1 MKSSNLVLMTVA
13 IVAVGILAMPSTI
26 SLFSGQ
32 HYWYNISGE
41 GNEVPCVKC
50 HADVYAEFK
59 MSGVHKTLAEGTGSK
74 SWDLGSGYD
83 VNKACGACHR
93 AAYEELGKITY
104 AEGDGEAA
112 TPGVQA
118 HAASTVACM
127 ACHQVTE
134 NYTNAP
140 KAGGFEDPYNNAS
153 GLGITEGITA
163 DPVTG
168 FNFSYNSSDHPG
180 GHAAHQGFIEGA
192 IVNTL
197 MEDSNEA
204 CIACHTGI
212 PVQINWTHAMNLVFN
227 ATLCNKNL
235 SKAPTHFNTS
245 NYNANGTVLV
255 ISYGNWSGGAEK
267 GNWPSGD
274 IDIWGNNTAP

>member
-1 MKSSNLVLMTVA
+1 MKGSNLVLMTIAV
-13 IVAVGILAMPSTI
+13 VAVGIIAMPSTI
-26 SLFSGQ
+26 SLFAGQ
-32 HYWYNISGE
+32 HAWYNISGE

-50 HADVYAEFK
+50 HADVYEEFK
-59 MSGVHKTLAEGTGSK
+59 QSDVHKTLAEGSGAK
-74 SWDLGSGYD
+74 SWDFGTDYE

-127 ACHQVTE
+127 ACHQVE
-134 NYTNAP
+134 GNYTNAP
-140 KAGGFEDPYNNAS
+140 PAGGFEDPYNNSS
-153 GLGITEGITA
+153 GLGITDGMTA

-168 FNFSYNSSDHPG
+168 FNFSYNSSDYPG

-192 IVNTL
+192 IAFER

-204 CIACHTGI
+204 CIACHTHV
-212 PVQINWTHAMNLVFN
+212 PVKISWKHAYSLEFN
-227 ATLCNKNL
+227 ATYDPSLL
-235 SKAPTHFNTS
+235 LPPTHFNTS
-245 NYNANGTVLV
+245 NYDTNGTILV
-255 ISYGNWSGGAEK
+255 ISYGNHSGESKVGSWPE
-267 GNWPSGD
+267 GNVS
-274 IDIWGNNTAP
+274 IWDGK